1 MAFGKYRRLWH
12 KYLPLA
18 VLNHNTSY
26 HVSIGCEPT
35 RAFHTKFGITNSGK
49 IRMSKFCLQPN
60 SQTYQNKIR
69 TNLTLNTKSITIAK
83 RKQLHSRRTIIVLLL
98 RGNMPIPTNSPNGE
112 QPVTS
117 NDEPRDAD
125 EYEVD
130 YLTTRD
136 GLSDVTDAL
145 QRRNERL
152 HDDVSKRNNAIQAE
166 RNEYSNGRTRPSTTK
181 IMKNLCRFRPKAG
194 KLIQTLQKKFF

>member
-1 MAFGKYRRLWH
+1 
-12 KYLPLA
+12 
-18 VLNHNTSY
+18 
-26 HVSIGCEPT
+26 
-35 RAFHTKFGITNSGK
+35 
-49 IRMSKFCLQPN
+49 
-60 SQTYQNKIR
+60 
-69 TNLTLNTKSITIAK
+69 
-83 RKQLHSRRTIIVLLL
+83 
-98 RGNMPIPTNSPNGE
+98 MPIPTNSPNGE

-166 RNEYSNGRTRPSTTK
+166 RNENSNGRTRPSTTK

-194 KLIQTLQKKFF
+194 KLIQTLQKNSSDENDAQDSPNIGDDIIVTEISQNDGRNEKLSPRGEKYNLRPILIETTQKTSDTRN